1 MVKIEEEILAID
13 AEAIYAEDPL
23 LSKVDFP
30 LQSTI
35 FPLGFPVRLSTNSP
49 AVLEAAKIS
58 WGCFKQKFEHP
69 PLELRIGVTKD
80 KNNSADLPPAP
91 TVRMQWG
98 QLVNIADANNFV
110 TIDFKAGRSFGWITQ
125 SIAESPRYLR
135 YYFLDSAALG
145 LVSGLRAGCLHAAC
159 VSPFGRGMLLCGNT
173 GAGKST
179 LAYAGAR
186 AGWTLVCDDASFMPL
201 DREDRLVVGNY
212 HRLRFRSSAVQLFPE
227 LEGRAITP
235 RVASSKP
242 TIEVPTLEV
251 PDITTADSAVV
262 DYLIFLNRNWAGSPE
277 ITPISRQAVLPWLKR
292 SLTFTAVNSQTV
304 QDDVLRRLFDAQV
317 LELRYQ
323 DLNWAI
329 DRLNTL
335 AQTGY

>member
-1 MVKIEEEILAID
+1 MVNVEEEISAID
-13 AEAIYAEDPL
+13 AEAIYADDPL

-30 LQSTI
+30 LQSMI
-35 FPLGFPVRLSTNSP
+35 FPLGFPLRLSTNSP

-58 WGCFKQKFEHP
+58 WGYFKKKFDHP

-80 KNNSADLPPAP
+80 RNNPADLPPAP
-91 TVRMQWG
+91 TPRMQWG
-98 QLVNIADANNFV
+98 QLVNIADCNNFV

-125 SIAESPRYLR
+125 SIAESPQYLR

-145 LVSGLRAGCLHAAC
+145 LISGLRAGCLHAAC

-186 AGWTLVCDDASFMPL
+186 AGWPLVCDDASFMPL
-201 DREDRLVVGNY
+201 DRDDRLVVGNY
-212 HRLRFRSSAVQLFPE
+212 HRLRFRSSAIQLFPE
-227 LEGRAITP
+227 LEGRGVTP
-235 RVASSKP
+235 RVAKSKP
-242 TIEVPTLEV
+242 SIEVPTSELPE
-251 PDITTADSAVV
+251 ITTVDSAVI
-262 DYLIFLNRNWAGSPE
+262 DYLIFLNRDWTGDPHLV
-277 ITPISRQAVLPWLKR
+277 PVSRQAVLPWLKR
-292 SLTFTAVNSQTV
+292 SLTFTAVNSQAV

-335 AQTGY
+335 GQTGY